1 MARRFVSIWFCQLL
15 SNWQV
20 RRQPDLQEQPFVLA
34 APDHGRMRIVA
45 VSNKAKEQ
53 GIRSGM
59 VLADARTLLPGL
71 LFFDHVPGRAEKIL
85 EALGHWC
92 IRYSPAV
99 AIDLP
104 DGLILD
110 ASGCAHLWGGEEG
123 YLKDLSTRLQS
134 FGYETR
140 LAMADSIGTAWAMA
154 RFGQS
159 GTPVPPG
166 QSAAAMAKLPAAAL
180 RIPEALTDKLLKL
193 GLRQVGLFMGMQ
205 RSVLR
210 RRFGKELLLRL
221 DQALGLA
228 PEMPQWLQP
237 IEPYQE
243 RLPCL
248 DAIRTAV
255 GIELAIQKLLTALCD
270 RLRKE
275 GKGLRQAHLHTYRLD
290 HQQQKV
296 SIGTH
301 RPTHNPKHLFRLFE
315 MKIEEIAPGPGIELF
330 VLEAT
335 HTEECLAGQDSFW
348 KKEDVLNDNELLEL
362 IDRMTNKLG
371 GDIVHRYLPE
381 PRYWPERSIRC
392 SSNLKEQ
399 PAHPWPADRWRPI
412 QLLARPER
420 ITVSAPIPDY
430 PPMLFRYRGQLYPI
444 KKADGPERIEREWWL
459 EAGEHRDYYI
469 VEDEKG
475 CRYWIFRLGHYGRER
490 PPQWFVHGFF
500 P

>member
-20 RRQPDLQEQPFVLA
+20 RRQPDLQVQPFVLA
-34 APDHGRMRIVA
+34 APDHGRMRVVA
-45 VSNKAKEQ
+45 VSNKAQEQ

-71 LFFDHVPGRAEKIL
+71 LVLDHVEGRAEKIL

-104 DGLILD
+104 EGLILD
-110 ASGCAHLWGGEEG
+110 ASGCAHLWGGEEA
-123 YLKDLSTRLQS
+123 YLHDLTTRLHS
-134 FGYETR
+134 FGYEAR
-140 LAMADSIGTAWAMA
+140 VAMADNIGTAWAMA
-154 RFGQS
+154 RFGES

-166 QSAAAMAKLPAAAL
+166 QSAAAIAKLPAAAL
-180 RIPEALTDKLLKL
+180 RIPEALADKLLKL

-228 PEMPQWLQP
+228 PEMPLWLQP

-275 GKGLRQAHLHTYRLD
+275 GKGLRQAQLHTYRLD
-290 HQQQKV
+290 HQHQKL

-301 RPTHNPKHLFRLFE
+301 RPSHNPQHLSRLFD

-330 VLEAT
+330 ILEAS
-335 HTEECLAGQDSFW
+335 HTEECQAGQDSFW
-348 KKEDVLNDNELLEL
+348 KKEDALNDNELMEL

-371 GDIVHRYLPE
+371 GDMVHRYLPE

-392 SSNLKEQ
+392 STDLKEQ
-399 PAHPWPADRWRPI
+399 PAHPWPTDRWRPI
-412 QLLARPER
+412 QLLPRPEP

-469 VEDEKG
+469 VEDENG